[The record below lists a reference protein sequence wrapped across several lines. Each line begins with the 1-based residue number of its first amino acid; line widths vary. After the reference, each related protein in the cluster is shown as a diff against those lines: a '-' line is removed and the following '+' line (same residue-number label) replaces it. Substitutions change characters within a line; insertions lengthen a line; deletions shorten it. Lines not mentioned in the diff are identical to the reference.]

1 MTRGIGRAYK
11 RADHVPP
18 LCGRAL
24 TGAFNRAN
32 FEGFMKKLLCGIAVG
47 LASIGAALAQESGWN
62 GPTDGDVG
70 MVPAASKLA
79 EEVHF
84 FHNGVLMPII
94 TVISLFVLALLLYVV
109 FRFNAKSNPVPRKF
123 SHNTLVEII
132 WTGVPILILLVIAF
146 FSFDLLYKEDV
157 IPDGKQIVARGD
169 GATTDFSFANDF
181 PASRTAAAPKHV
193 QVFKGDAA
201 GAEGLVHGR
210 DYTLDGLGT
219 STVAVKFKTAPS
231 AGETVVI
238 RVGRSLVGA
247 GGAKEIAL
255 APAMTLKAI
264 GYQWGWS
271 YAYPDFG
278 GFEFA
283 SNMLPEDK
291 TTPELYRFDVDNRV
305 VVPVGETIRVVTTA
319 RDVIHAFA
327 LPNFAIKIDA
337 VPGRINETWFKAD
350 REGVYFGQCSE
361 ICGVRHSAMP
371 IAVEVVSRPKFEAW
385 VDSQR
390 ALAGMEPMFGAAP
403 EKFAAAGETAAQ

>member
-1 MTRGIGRAYK
+1 MK
-11 RADHVPP
+11 R
-18 LCGRAL
+18 LFG
-24 TGAFNRAN
+24 
-32 FEGFMKKLLCGIAVG
+32 GIAGG
-47 LASIGAALAQESGWN
+47 LAAFSAAFAQENSWN
-62 GPTDGDVG
+62 GPNNGDLG
-70 MVPAASKLA
+70 LVPAASKLA

-94 TVISLFVLALLLYVV
+94 TAISLLVLALLLFVV
-109 FRFNAKSNPVPRKF
+109 FRFNARSNPNPRKF
-123 SHNTLVEII
+123 SHNTLVEVI

-169 GATTDFSFANDF
+169 GAKTDFTFANDF
-181 PASRTAAAPKHV
+181 PASRMAAAPKHV
-193 QVFKGDAA
+193 QVFKGTSA

-210 DYTLDGLGT
+210 DYTLEGLGT
-219 STVAVKFKTAPS
+219 ATVAVKFKAAPA

-247 GGAKEIAL
+247 AGAKEIAL
-255 APAMTLKAI
+255 APTMTLKAV

-278 GFEFA
+278 DFEFA

-291 TTPELYRFDVDNRV
+291 TTPELYRFDVDNRI
-305 VVPVGETIRVVTTA
+305 VVPVGETIRIVTTA

-390 ALAGMEPMFGAAP
+390 AQAGLEPMFGTQQ
-403 EKFAAAGETAAQ
+403 EKFAAVPGEAVAQ

>member
-1 MTRGIGRAYK
+1 MK
-11 RADHVPP
+11 R
-18 LCGRAL
+18 
-24 TGAFNRAN
+24 
-32 FEGFMKKLLCGIAVG
+32 LLGG
-47 LASIGAALAQESGWN
+47 LAGGAAALGAAFAQENSWN
-62 GPTDGDVG
+62 GPVDGDVG
-70 MVPAASKLA
+70 MLPAASKLA

-84 FHNGVLMPII
+84 FHNGVLVPII
-94 TVISLFVLALLLYVV
+94 TVISLFVLALLLWVV
-109 FRFNAKSNPVPRKF
+109 FRYNAKANPEARKF
-123 SHNTLVEII
+123 SHNTLVEVI

-157 IPDGKQIVARGD
+157 IPDGKQIVAKAD
-169 GATTDFSFANDF
+169 GATTDFTFANDF
-181 PASRTAAAPKHV
+181 PPSRTAAAPKHV
-193 QVFKGDAA
+193 QVFKGSPA

-210 DYTLDGLGT
+210 DYTLAGLGT
-219 STVAVKFKTAPS
+219 PTVAVKFKTAPA

-238 RVGRSLVGA
+238 RAGRSLVGA
-247 GGAKEIAL
+247 GNNREIAL
-255 APAMTLKAI
+255 APTMTLKAI

-278 GFEFA
+278 DFEFA

-291 TTPELYRFDVDNRV
+291 TTPELYRFEVDNRV

-337 VPGRINETWFKAD
+337 VPGRLNETWFKAD
-350 REGVYFGQCSE
+350 REGVYYGQCSE

-390 ALAGMEPMFGAAP
+390 ALAGLGPMFGAAP
-403 EKFAAAGETAAQ
+403 EKFADAGAETAAQ